1 MYTFL
6 PKKCDYNAFVEPCVG
21 VYLSLYISLSIAF
34 SRIARFDV
42 KIIILILVILSLY
55 SSSTSYP

>member
-6 PKKCDYNAFVEPCVG
+6 LKKCDYNAFVETCVG

-42 KIIILILVILSLY
+42 KIVILILVILSLY